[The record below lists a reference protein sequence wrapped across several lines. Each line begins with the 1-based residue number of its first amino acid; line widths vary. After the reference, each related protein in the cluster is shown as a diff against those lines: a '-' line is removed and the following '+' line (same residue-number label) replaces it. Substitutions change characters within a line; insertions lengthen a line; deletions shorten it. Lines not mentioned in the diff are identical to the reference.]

1 MTIMEL
7 AHELGTMLKKTDVMR
22 RAEAAEIAFH
32 ADAALQADIN
42 EYNAQQQA
50 MIGTDDEDFKKAI
63 RERIESLYEKIIS
76 YPTYA
81 EYLQANDA
89 VTKLMGEVNEE
100 INFAITGE
108 RSSCGGNCS
117 SCGGCH

>member
-50 MIGTDDEDFKKAI
+50 MITTDDEDFKKAI
-63 RERIESLYEKIIS
+63 RERVEALYQKIIA
-76 YPTYA
+76 YPTYV

-108 RSSCGGNCS
+108 HSSCGGNCS